1 MPPSRSRHADREL
14 VACLIA
20 ALQAVEL
27 GSGPH
32 QCWLQRNLIM
42 QRLALLSWAA
52 AAVALRPVPKPPS
65 VQTKA
70 AKRVGAQLAAAVL
83 AGASTLPLSSLALS
97 ADDYDAIYGMSATG
111 SKGSSI
117 KFEMPSFG
125 GDDASDTSAAD
136 KKKAADAAAAK
147 EADAAAKAAERE
159 AAREARAKQ
168 QQELR
173 DAAKKREDEAQ
184 AKKDAALAKAKAA
197 TAAAAKKEDAAPAF
211 KPPDS
216 FSSAPSL
223 PTFDAPK
230 VEMPSMPSFSASP
243 PRVNRRGAVD
253 ATRRR
258 LGALDSLIALRAGS
272 QARRPLHAVVLDA
285 EIRRESLRM
294 NQIVAACLT
303 HRSMCAQAPEAPSF
317 KMPDAPKLPDA
328 PKMDMPSFSASHQ
341 CIKHIVVSYRAQR
354 THWLIC

>member
-1 MPPSRSRHADREL
+1 MMKR
-14 VACLIA
+14 V
-20 ALQAVEL
+20 
-27 GSGPH
+27 
-32 QCWLQRNLIM
+32 
-42 QRLALLSWAA
+42 ALLSCATVA
-52 AAVALRPVPKPPS
+52 LALRPVPPPPRA
-65 VQTKA
+65 VQSKA
-70 AKRVGAQLAAAVL
+70 AKKVAAGMAAAVL

>member
-1 MPPSRSRHADREL
+1 MMKR
-14 VACLIA
+14 V
-20 ALQAVEL
+20 
-27 GSGPH
+27 
-32 QCWLQRNLIM
+32 
-42 QRLALLSWAA
+42 ALLSCATVA
-52 AAVALRPVPKPPS
+52 LALRPVPPPPRA
-65 VQTKA
+65 VQSKA
-70 AKRVGAQLAAAVL
+70 AKKVAAGMAAAVL

-125 GDDASDTSAAD
+125 GDDAPDTAAAD
-136 KKKAADAAAAK
+136 KKKADAAAAK

>member
-1 MPPSRSRHADREL
+1 MMKR
-14 VACLIA
+14 VA
-20 ALQAVEL
+20 
-27 GSGPH
+27 
-32 QCWLQRNLIM
+32 
-42 QRLALLSWAA
+42 LALSCATVAL
-52 AAVALRPVPKPPS
+52 ALRPVPPPPRA
-65 VQTKA
+65 VQSKA
-70 AKRVGAQLAAAVL
+70 AKKVAAGMAAAVL

-243 PRVNRRGAVD
+243 PRINC
-253 ATRRR
+253 RRR
-258 LGALDSLIALRAGS
+258 VASAIDSRIGSCAGPE
-272 QARRPLHAVVLDA
+272 ARRPLYAVVLDA
-285 EIRRESLRM
+285 EI
-294 NQIVAACLT
+294 
-303 HRSMCAQAPEAPSF
+303 
-317 KMPDAPKLPDA
+317 
-328 PKMDMPSFSASHQ
+328 
-341 CIKHIVVSYRAQR
+341 
-354 THWLIC
+354 

>member
-1 MPPSRSRHADREL
+1 MKR
-14 VACLIA
+14 V
-20 ALQAVEL
+20 
-27 GSGPH
+27 
-32 QCWLQRNLIM
+32 
-42 QRLALLSWAA
+42 ALLSCATVA
-52 AAVALRPVPKPPS
+52 LALRPVPPPPRA
-65 VQTKA
+65 VQSKA
-70 AKRVGAQLAAAVL
+70 AKKVAAGMAAAVL
-83 AGASTLPLSSLALS
+83 AGASTLPLSSLTLS

-125 GDDASDTSAAD
+125 GDDAPDTAAAD
-136 KKKAADAAAAK
+136 KKKADAAAAK

>member
-1 MPPSRSRHADREL
+1 MMKR
-14 VACLIA
+14 VA
-20 ALQAVEL
+20 
-27 GSGPH
+27 
-32 QCWLQRNLIM
+32 
-42 QRLALLSWAA
+42 LALSCATVAL
-52 AAVALRPVPKPPS
+52 ALRPVPPPARA
-65 VQTKA
+65 VQSKA
-70 AKRVGAQLAAAVL
+70 AKKVAAGMAAAVL

-272 QARRPLHAVVLDA
+272 QARRSLHAVVLDA

>member
-1 MPPSRSRHADREL
+1 MMKR
-14 VACLIA
+14 VA
-20 ALQAVEL
+20 
-27 GSGPH
+27 
-32 QCWLQRNLIM
+32 
-42 QRLALLSWAA
+42 LALSCATVAL
-52 AAVALRPVPKPPS
+52 ALRPVPPPPRA
-65 VQTKA
+65 VQSKA
-70 AKRVGAQLAAAVL
+70 AKKVAAGMAAAVL

-125 GDDASDTSAAD
+125 GDDAPDTAAAD

>member
-1 MPPSRSRHADREL
+1 MKR
-14 VACLIA
+14 V
-20 ALQAVEL
+20 
-27 GSGPH
+27 
-32 QCWLQRNLIM
+32 
-42 QRLALLSWAA
+42 ALLSCATVA
-52 AAVALRPVPKPPS
+52 LALRPVPPPPRA
-65 VQTKA
+65 VQSKA
-70 AKRVGAQLAAAVL
+70 AKKVAAGMAAAVL

>member
-1 MPPSRSRHADREL
+1 MKR
-14 VACLIA
+14 V
-20 ALQAVEL
+20 
-27 GSGPH
+27 
-32 QCWLQRNLIM
+32 
-42 QRLALLSWAA
+42 ALLSCATVA
-52 AAVALRPVPKPPS
+52 LALRPVPPPPRA
-65 VQTKA
+65 VQSKA
-70 AKRVGAQLAAAVL
+70 AKKVAAGMAAAVL

-125 GDDASDTSAAD
+125 GDDAPDTAAAD
-136 KKKAADAAAAK
+136 KKKADAAAAK

>member
-1 MPPSRSRHADREL
+1 MMKR
-14 VACLIA
+14 VA
-20 ALQAVEL
+20 
-27 GSGPH
+27 
-32 QCWLQRNLIM
+32 
-42 QRLALLSWAA
+42 LALSCATVAL
-52 AAVALRPVPKPPS
+52 ALRPVPPPPRA
-65 VQTKA
+65 VQSKA
-70 AKRVGAQLAAAVL
+70 AKKVAAGMAAAVL

-258 LGALDSLIALRAGS
+258 LGALDSLIGSCAGS
-272 QARRPLHAVVLDA
+272 QV
-285 EIRRESLRM
+285 
-294 NQIVAACLT
+294 
-303 HRSMCAQAPEAPSF
+303 
-317 KMPDAPKLPDA
+317 
-328 PKMDMPSFSASHQ
+328 
-341 CIKHIVVSYRAQR
+341 
-354 THWLIC
+354 

>member
-1 MPPSRSRHADREL
+1 MMKR
-14 VACLIA
+14 VA
-20 ALQAVEL
+20 
-27 GSGPH
+27 
-32 QCWLQRNLIM
+32 
-42 QRLALLSWAA
+42 LALSCATVAL
-52 AAVALRPVPKPPS
+52 ALRPVPPPARA
-65 VQTKA
+65 VQSKA
-70 AKRVGAQLAAAVL
+70 AKKVAAGMAAAVL

>member
-1 MPPSRSRHADREL
+1 MMKR
-14 VACLIA
+14 VA
-20 ALQAVEL
+20 
-27 GSGPH
+27 
-32 QCWLQRNLIM
+32 
-42 QRLALLSWAA
+42 LALSCATVAL
-52 AAVALRPVPKPPS
+52 ALRPVPPPARA
-65 VQTKA
+65 VQSKA
-70 AKRVGAQLAAAVL
+70 AKKVAAGMAAAVL

-125 GDDASDTSAAD
+125 GDDAPDTAAAD

-173 DAAKKREDEAQ
+173 DAAKKREEEAQ

-258 LGALDSLIALRAGS
+258 LGALDSLIGSCAGS
-272 QARRPLHAVVLDA
+272 QV
-285 EIRRESLRM
+285 
-294 NQIVAACLT
+294 
-303 HRSMCAQAPEAPSF
+303 
-317 KMPDAPKLPDA
+317 
-328 PKMDMPSFSASHQ
+328 
-341 CIKHIVVSYRAQR
+341 
-354 THWLIC
+354 

>member
-1 MPPSRSRHADREL
+1 MKR
-14 VACLIA
+14 VA
-20 ALQAVEL
+20 
-27 GSGPH
+27 
-32 QCWLQRNLIM
+32 
-42 QRLALLSWAA
+42 LALSCATVAL
-52 AAVALRPVPKPPS
+52 ALRPVPPPARA
-65 VQTKA
+65 VQSKA
-70 AKRVGAQLAAAVL
+70 AKKVAAGMAAAVL

-136 KKKAADAAAAK
+136 KKKADDAAKAK

-230 VEMPSMPSFSASP
+230 VRSRGVTFDFFFVVRRNRRP
-243 PRVNRRGAVD
+243 PREQPFQCTRSVCGA
-253 ATRRR
+253 
-258 LGALDSLIALRAGS
+258 
-272 QARRPLHAVVLDA
+272 
-285 EIRRESLRM
+285 
-294 NQIVAACLT
+294 
-303 HRSMCAQAPEAPSF
+303 
-317 KMPDAPKLPDA
+317 
-328 PKMDMPSFSASHQ
+328 
-341 CIKHIVVSYRAQR
+341 
-354 THWLIC
+354 

>member
-1 MPPSRSRHADREL
+1 
-14 VACLIA
+14 
-20 ALQAVEL
+20 
-27 GSGPH
+27 
-32 QCWLQRNLIM
+32 M

-230 VEMPSMPSFSASP
+230 VRSRGVTFDFFFVVRRNRRP
-243 PRVNRRGAVD
+243 PREQPFQCTRSVCGA
-253 ATRRR
+253 
-258 LGALDSLIALRAGS
+258 
-272 QARRPLHAVVLDA
+272 
-285 EIRRESLRM
+285 
-294 NQIVAACLT
+294 
-303 HRSMCAQAPEAPSF
+303 
-317 KMPDAPKLPDA
+317 
-328 PKMDMPSFSASHQ
+328 
-341 CIKHIVVSYRAQR
+341 
-354 THWLIC
+354 

>member
-1 MPPSRSRHADREL
+1 MMKR
-14 VACLIA
+14 VA
-20 ALQAVEL
+20 
-27 GSGPH
+27 
-32 QCWLQRNLIM
+32 
-42 QRLALLSWAA
+42 LALSCATVAL
-52 AAVALRPVPKPPS
+52 ALRPVPPPPRA
-65 VQTKA
+65 VQSKA
-70 AKRVGAQLAAAVL
+70 AKKVAAGMAAAVL

-125 GDDASDTSAAD
+125 GDDAPDTAAAD

-258 LGALDSLIALRAGS
+258 LGALDSLIGSCAGS
-272 QARRPLHAVVLDA
+272 QV
-285 EIRRESLRM
+285 
-294 NQIVAACLT
+294 
-303 HRSMCAQAPEAPSF
+303 
-317 KMPDAPKLPDA
+317 
-328 PKMDMPSFSASHQ
+328 
-341 CIKHIVVSYRAQR
+341 
-354 THWLIC
+354 

>member
-1 MPPSRSRHADREL
+1 MMKR
-14 VACLIA
+14 VA
-20 ALQAVEL
+20 
-27 GSGPH
+27 
-32 QCWLQRNLIM
+32 
-42 QRLALLSWAA
+42 LALSCATVAL
-52 AAVALRPVPKPPS
+52 ALRPVPPPPRA
-65 VQTKA
+65 VQSKA
-70 AKRVGAQLAAAVL
+70 AKKVAAGMAAAVL

>member
-1 MPPSRSRHADREL
+1 MKR
-14 VACLIA
+14 V
-20 ALQAVEL
+20 
-27 GSGPH
+27 
-32 QCWLQRNLIM
+32 
-42 QRLALLSWAA
+42 ALLSCATVA
-52 AAVALRPVPKPPS
+52 LALRPVPPPPRA
-65 VQTKA
+65 VQSKA
-70 AKRVGAQLAAAVL
+70 AKKVAAGMAAAVL

-125 GDDASDTSAAD
+125 GDDAPDTAAAD

>member
-1 MPPSRSRHADREL
+1 MMKR
-14 VACLIA
+14 V
-20 ALQAVEL
+20 
-27 GSGPH
+27 
-32 QCWLQRNLIM
+32 
-42 QRLALLSWAA
+42 ALLSCATVA
-52 AAVALRPVPKPPS
+52 LALRPVPPPPRA
-65 VQTKA
+65 VQSKA
-70 AKRVGAQLAAAVL
+70 AKKVAAGMAAAVL

-125 GDDASDTSAAD
+125 GGDDAPDTAAAD

-341 CIKHIVVSYRAQR
+341 CIKHIVVAYRAQR

>member
-1 MPPSRSRHADREL
+1 MCLSCLQSIMYKLAFQLAITDKKWLAPATVLSPKMATVTAKFSDWYEL
-14 VACLIA
+14 MGEH
-20 ALQAVEL
+20 EL
-27 GSGPH
+27 NWEFTCCTKPMKPLAPAKAHSTLATV
-32 QCWLQRNLIM
+32 CRTLQRQCSEDPEHTPFSEDTVLY
-42 QRLALLSWAA
+42 
-52 AAVALRPVPKPPS
+52 
-65 VQTKA
+65 
-70 AKRVGAQLAAAVL
+70 AQ
-83 AGASTLPLSSLALS
+83 
-97 ADDYDAIYGMSATG
+97 
-111 SKGSSI
+111 
-117 KFEMPSFG
+117 
-125 GDDASDTSAAD
+125 
-136 KKKAADAAAAK
+136 
-147 EADAAAKAAERE
+147 
-159 AAREARAKQ
+159 
-168 QQELR
+168 
-173 DAAKKREDEAQ
+173 
-184 AKKDAALAKAKAA
+184 
-197 TAAAAKKEDAAPAF
+197 
-211 KPPDS
+211 
-216 FSSAPSL
+216 SL

>member
-1 MPPSRSRHADREL
+1 MKR
-14 VACLIA
+14 VA
-20 ALQAVEL
+20 
-27 GSGPH
+27 
-32 QCWLQRNLIM
+32 
-42 QRLALLSWAA
+42 LALSCATVAL
-52 AAVALRPVPKPPS
+52 ALRPVPPPARA
-65 VQTKA
+65 VQSKA
-70 AKRVGAQLAAAVL
+70 AKKVAAGMAAAVL

>member
-1 MPPSRSRHADREL
+1 MMKR
-14 VACLIA
+14 VA
-20 ALQAVEL
+20 
-27 GSGPH
+27 
-32 QCWLQRNLIM
+32 
-42 QRLALLSWAA
+42 LALSCATVAL
-52 AAVALRPVPKPPS
+52 ALRPVPPPPRA
-65 VQTKA
+65 VQSKA
-70 AKRVGAQLAAAVL
+70 AKKVAAGMAAAVL

-125 GDDASDTSAAD
+125 GGDDAPDTAAAD

-243 PRVNRRGAVD
+243 PRINC
-253 ATRRR
+253 RRR
-258 LGALDSLIALRAGS
+258 VASAIDSRIGSCAGPE
-272 QARRPLHAVVLDA
+272 ARRPLYAVVLDA
-285 EIRRESLRM
+285 EI
-294 NQIVAACLT
+294 
-303 HRSMCAQAPEAPSF
+303 
-317 KMPDAPKLPDA
+317 
-328 PKMDMPSFSASHQ
+328 
-341 CIKHIVVSYRAQR
+341 
-354 THWLIC
+354 

>member
-1 MPPSRSRHADREL
+1 
-14 VACLIA
+14 
-20 ALQAVEL
+20 
-27 GSGPH
+27 
-32 QCWLQRNLIM
+32 M

-230 VEMPSMPSFSASP
+230 VRS
-243 PRVNRRGAVD
+243 RGVTFD
-253 ATRRR
+253 FFF
-258 LGALDSLIALRAGS
+258 
-272 QARRPLHAVVLDA
+272 VV
-285 EIRRESLRM
+285 R
-294 NQIVAACLT
+294 NCVGG
-303 HRSMCAQAPEAPSF
+303 F
-317 KMPDAPKLPDA
+317 
-328 PKMDMPSFSASHQ
+328 F
-341 CIKHIVVSYRAQR
+341 
-354 THWLIC
+354 

>member
-1 MPPSRSRHADREL
+1 MMKR
-14 VACLIA
+14 V
-20 ALQAVEL
+20 
-27 GSGPH
+27 
-32 QCWLQRNLIM
+32 
-42 QRLALLSWAA
+42 ALLSCATVA
-52 AAVALRPVPKPPS
+52 LALRPVPPPPRA
-65 VQTKA
+65 VQSKA
-70 AKRVGAQLAAAVL
+70 AKKVAAGMAAAVL

-258 LGALDSLIALRAGS
+258 LGALDSLIGSCAGS
-272 QARRPLHAVVLDA
+272 QV
-285 EIRRESLRM
+285 
-294 NQIVAACLT
+294 
-303 HRSMCAQAPEAPSF
+303 
-317 KMPDAPKLPDA
+317 
-328 PKMDMPSFSASHQ
+328 
-341 CIKHIVVSYRAQR
+341 
-354 THWLIC
+354 